1 MLPSIRWRI
10 LIPYTILILLSF
22 TGLGVYLSNIVHQT
36 QLQNLETR
44 LVDNALLIS
53 ESLVTDLLSE
63 SLSTDYSDR
72 ARHLSEITGARV
84 TIINNNGIVLGES
97 DLEASQMENH
107 LNRPEIQEA
116 ILNGVG
122 SSTRYSLTVK
132 FEMLYVAVPI
142 AADGT
147 RLGFARVALPLEEIA
162 VQRNQI
168 RQTILIASLV
178 TGGLAVI
185 LGFFITTLVT
195 KPIRN
200 LTQETQR
207 MAEKEEIEQIPIKHG
222 GEVGKLTQAFNLLV
236 EKLQLKI
243 LALQS
248 EHSTLNAILRQM
260 TDGVLITDEIGCVTL
275 MNAAAEQMFPSGEEI
290 NLGRSLAEVL
300 RHHQLIDLWQRCI
313 DTQELQSATIELPRQ
328 GTFIQSIAIPLGE
341 DLPDHILMLFQD
353 FTRIRRLETVRRD
366 FISNI
371 SHELRTPLASLKAL
385 VETLRSGAL
394 EDPPAA
400 RRFLYRM
407 ETEVDALTHMV
418 SELLELTR
426 IESGQVPLKMKS
438 VSPKKMLVKA
448 KERLAVQA
456 ERKQLAIEL
465 KYTKKLPRVLADK
478 PRLGQVMVNLL
489 HNAIK
494 FTPEGGEITL
504 SAHQQGDMIQFSV
517 TDSGIGIPA
526 DDLPRIFERFY
537 KTDPARSGGG
547 TGLGL
552 AIARHL
558 VEAHG
563 GRIWA
568 ESIEGEGSAFYFSI
582 PVVK

>member
-22 TGLGVYLSNIVHQT
+22 TGLGIYLSNIVHQT

-44 LVDNALLIS
+44 LVDNALIIS
-53 ESLVTDLLSE
+53 ESLVNDLLSE

-72 ARHLSEITGARV
+72 ARLLSEITGARV
-84 TIINNNGIVLGES
+84 TIIDNEGIVLGES

-142 AADGT
+142 AANGT

-162 VQRNQI
+162 VQRAQI

-178 TGGLAVI
+178 TGSLAVI
-185 LGFFITTLVT
+185 LGFFIATLVT

-207 MAEKEEIEQIPIKHG
+207 MAKKDQIEQIPIKHG
-222 GEVGKLTQAFNLLV
+222 EEVGKLTQAFNLLV

-248 EHSTLNAILRQM
+248 EQSTLNAILRQM
-260 TDGVLITDEIGCVTL
+260 TDGVLITDKVGCVTL
-275 MNAAAEQMFPSGEEI
+275 INAAAEGMFPSEEET
-290 NLGRSLAEVL
+290 NRGHSLAEVL

-313 DTQELQSATIELPRQ
+313 DTQELQSAAIELPRK

-438 VSPKKMLVKA
+438 VSPKKLLVKV

-456 ERKQLAIEL
+456 ERKQLVIEL
-465 KYTKKLPRVLADK
+465 NYAKKLPRVLADK

-504 SAHQQGDMIQFSV
+504 SAHQQDDMIQFSV
-517 TDSGIGIPA
+517 KDTGSGIPA

-563 GRIWA
+563 GLIWA
-568 ESIEGEGSAFYFSI
+568 ESIEGKGSTFHFSI